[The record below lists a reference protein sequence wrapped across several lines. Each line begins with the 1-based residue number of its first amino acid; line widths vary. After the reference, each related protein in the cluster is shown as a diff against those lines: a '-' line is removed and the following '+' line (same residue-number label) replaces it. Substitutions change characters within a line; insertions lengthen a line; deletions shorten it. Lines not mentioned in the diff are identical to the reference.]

1 MKKST
6 FEKNLKELQ
15 SEQTK
20 QLIIEVSTKLFARK
34 GFYGTS
40 IADLAQAAGLT
51 KGALYHHFKDKDDI
65 FFAVINSVRSIWQE
79 KVAREVICGRNSL
92 DKISILFEK
101 HADLLSQNDFMCLV
115 MSNLMNEMGDDD
127 PKYSSVLNDTYQEFV
142 LFVEEIIYSGQSK
155 GEIRTDLD
163 PRLLSLNIV
172 GILKG
177 IGCYPQL
184 NFVKIDRKAM
194 ANSLK
199 IILLDGLES

>member
-6 FEKNLKELQ
+6 VKKNLKELQ

-20 QLIIEVSTKLFARK
+20 QLLIEVSTKLFARK

-40 IADLAQAAGLT
+40 IADIAQAAGLT

-65 FFAVINSVRSIWQE
+65 FFAVINSVRSNWQE
-79 KVAREVICGRNSL
+79 EVAQEVISGKNSF

-101 HADLLSQNDFMCLV
+101 HADLLSRNDFMCLV

-127 PKYSSVLNDTYQEFV
+127 PKYSAVLNDTYKEFV

-155 GEIRTDLD
+155 GEIRSDLD
-163 PRLLSLNIV
+163 SRLLSLNIV

-177 IGCYPQL
+177 IGCYPKL
-184 NFVKIDRKAM
+184 NFVEIDRKAM

-199 IILLDGLES
+199 TILVDGLKT